1 MASNYDVVVIGGGPG
16 GYVAAIRAAQL
27 KLKTAVIERD
37 KLGGICLN
45 WGCIPTKALL
55 KNAEVFDK
63 LTHGAEWGI
72 SVENPKF
79 DFSKIIK
86 RSRGVA
92 DRMASGIDFLMKKNQ
107 VTPIIGTAKVL
118 KGNKVEVTKAD
129 GKKDVIDAKHIIIAT
144 GARPRSLPGVTID
157 GERII
162 SSREAMS
169 LTEFPKSLAIV
180 GAGAIGIEFAYF
192 YSVLGTK
199 VTVLEYADSILP
211 VEDREISRVVA
222 TQLKKRGVEIIT
234 GAAVKSVDK
243 AGNGTKVTYEIG
255 GKAQTVEA
263 DKTLMAIGVT
273 GNVEGLGLEELG
285 VAVERG
291 AIKVDREKGYQTNVK
306 GVYAIGDVS
315 GPPWLAHVA
324 SAEGINC
331 VDFIAGHK
339 VRPIDYSTIPGCTYC
354 QPQVASVGITE
365 EKAKELKLDYK
376 VGKFPFT
383 ASGKAV
389 AAGEPDGLVKIIFGK
404 KYGEI
409 LGGHIV
415 GSEATEMIAEL
426 ALAKS
431 MEATV
436 DDIHHC
442 IHAHPTL
449 SEAIMEAAA
458 HAEGRAIHIPN

>member
-1 MASNYDVVVIGGGPG
+1 MASNFDVVVIGGGPG

-27 KLKTAVIERD
+27 KMKTAVIERD
-37 KLGGICLN
+37 RLGGICLN

-63 LTHGAEWGI
+63 LSHGKEWGI
-72 SVENPKF
+72 SVQNPTF
-79 DFSKIIK
+79 DFGTIIK

-107 VTPIIGTAKVL
+107 VTPIAGAAKVL
-118 KGNKVEVTKAD
+118 KGNRVEVTKAD
-129 GKKDVIDAKHIIIAT
+129 GKKDIIDAKHIIIAT
-144 GARPRSLPGVTID
+144 GARPRALPGVTID

-169 LTEFPKSLAIV
+169 LTEFPKSLAVV

-199 VTVLEYADSILP
+199 VTVIEYADSILP

-222 TQLKKRGVEIIT
+222 AQLKKRGVEIIT
-234 GAAVKSVDK
+234 GAAVKSVEK
-243 AGNGTKVTYEIG
+243 SAAGTTVTYEIA
-255 GKAQTVEA
+255 GKAKTVEA
-263 DKTLMAIGVT
+263 EKTLMAVGVV
-273 GNVEGLGLEELG
+273 GNVENLGLEEIG
-285 VAVERG
+285 VQVERG
-291 AIKVDREKGYQTNVK
+291 AIKVDKHAGYKTNVP

-331 VDFIAGHK
+331 VDFIAGLKPHA
-339 VRPIDYSTIPGCTYC
+339 IDYGTIPGCTYC
-354 QPQVASVGITE
+354 QPQVASVGLTE
-365 EKAKELKLDYK
+365 EKAKEQKVEYK

-389 AAGEPDGLVKIIFGK
+389 AAGEADGMVKILFGK
-404 KYGEI
+404 KYGEVI
-409 LGGHIV
+409 GAHIV

-431 MEATV
+431 LEATV
-436 DDIHHC
+436 EDIHHC

-458 HAEGRAIHIPN
+458 AAEGVAIHIPN